1 MHPILA
7 ELGATP
13 EQILCLPI
21 SEQEEILKLVEVYDH
36 QIEIEKCRT
45 SFYAFMRKMWHVV
58 EGNPYIEGRHHK
70 VIADTL
76 DKAAEGKLKRII
88 FAMPPRHSK
97 SLMVSKLFP
106 AYFIGRNASRKI
118 IQACNVKGLADQF
131 GAAVR
136 SVLMSPEYQ
145 EIFPE
150 TKLDVSSTAKG
161 DWATTKSGKYF
172 AVGVGGTMTGQGGD
186 CLAGDTL
193 IETPQGK
200 MRLDDFV
207 EMENKPLVLS
217 FDHTTGKRVWS
228 KVVASRVLHSAET
241 YSVRTEMGR
250 EFVGTPDHRVFV
262 VGKGYTPISALC
274 VGDELVTAEPVLG
287 KKENLPPQERRD
299 RVAVVTR
306 VHRSDNRVYDIQV
319 EGTCNFFAEE
329 VLVHNCIILDDLH
342 DEREAVIGL
351 VRPEIYDSTYS
362 WYKSGPRQRLQPQ
375 GCLIVVMT
383 RWSKR
388 DLTGQ
393 VLAEDKDNE
402 WTVIEFPA
410 ILPSGKP
417 LWPEFW
423 SLEELN
429 KVKDNIGAMRW
440 NAQYMQQ
447 PTSVE
452 LSMIKPTDWR
462 PWSEPGERKDP
473 PRCTFTVQSWDTAHS
488 AKKHANPSACTTW
501 GITEI
506 EKRPALVLLHAWQ
519 DRVEFPEL
527 KVKAREMYKEWRP
540 DYVIVESQ
548 ASGRPLMAELR
559 VSGIPVVEFKAQ
571 SGVDK
576 ITRVN
581 AVTDLFKAGFIY
593 YMPSMDTNMVVEQFQ
608 EFPAG
613 AADDLVDSSTAA
625 LDLLKRQINEFRHR
639 EATEDDEEDDD
650 SHLVRSRMRR
660 KFY

>member
-1 MHPILA
+1 MHPVLQ

-13 EQILCLPI
+13 AQIMSLSI
-21 SEQEEILKLVEVYDH
+21 SEQEEILKLVDAYDH
-36 QIEIEKCRT
+36 LIDIEKCRT

-58 EGNPYIEGRHHK
+58 EGNPYVEGRHHK
-70 VIADTL
+70 VIAETL
-76 DKAAEGKLKRII
+76 DKVAEGKLKRII
-88 FAMPPRHSK
+88 FALPPRHTK
-97 SLMVSKLFP
+97 SVMISKLFP
-106 AYFIGRNASRKI
+106 AYIVGRNASNKV

-136 SVLMSPEYQ
+136 SLLMSAEYQ

-150 TKLDVSSTAKG
+150 TILDVSSTAKG

-172 AVGVGGTMTGQGGD
+172 AVGVGGTMTGQGG
-186 CLAGDTL
+186 
-193 IETPQGK
+193 
-200 MRLDDFV
+200 
-207 EMENKPLVLS
+207 N
-217 FDHTTGKRVWS
+217 
-228 KVVASRVLHSAET
+228 
-241 YSVRTEMGR
+241 Y
-250 EFVGTPDHRVFV
+250 
-262 VGKGYTPISALC
+262 
-274 VGDELVTAEPVLG
+274 
-287 KKENLPPQERRD
+287 
-299 RVAVVTR
+299 
-306 VHRSDNRVYDIQV
+306 
-319 EGTCNFFAEE
+319 
-329 VLVHNCIILDDLH
+329 IILDDLH

-351 VRPEIYDSTYS
+351 VRPEIYDSTYA

-375 GCLIVVMT
+375 GALIVVMT
-383 RWSKR
+383 RWSRR

-393 VLAEDKDNE
+393 LLAEDKDGE

-423 SLEELN
+423 SLEELT
-429 KVKDNIGAMRW
+429 KVKENIGAMRW

-462 PWSEPGERKDP
+462 PWTEPGERKDP

-501 GITEI
+501 GVTEI
-506 EKRPALVLLHAWQ
+506 DKRPALVLLHAWQ

-540 DYVIVESQ
+540 DYVIIESQ

-581 AVTDLFKAGFIY
+581 AVTDLFKAGFVY
-593 YMPSMDTNMVVEQFQ
+593 YMPSSDTNAVVEQFA

-625 LDLLKRQINEFRHR
+625 LDLLKRQINEFRHK
-639 EATEDDEEDDD
+639 EATEDDDEEED
-650 SHLVRSRMRR
+650 SATVRSRMRR